1 MEFSMARRNTD
12 QFSGWG
18 AVCQADRSRKTGKKR
33 CRIVHLRPFVEALL
47 ATLHNML
54 PILLTNALFQGLVL
68 ALGIGVASV
77 LRSRNALV
85 DGFGM
90 IVLAMLC
97 SGISVLA
104 IAILSDP
111 MRRNGQDRTT
121 TERSEA

>member
-1 MEFSMARRNTD
+1 
-12 QFSGWG
+12 
-18 AVCQADRSRKTGKKR
+18 
-33 CRIVHLRPFVEALL
+33 
-47 ATLHNML
+47 ML

-97 SGISVLA
+97 SGITVLT